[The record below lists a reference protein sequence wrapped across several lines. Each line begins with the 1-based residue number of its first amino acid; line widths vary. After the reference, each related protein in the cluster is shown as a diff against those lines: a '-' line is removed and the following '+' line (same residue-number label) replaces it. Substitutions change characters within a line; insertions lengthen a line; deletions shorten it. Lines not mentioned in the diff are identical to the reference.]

1 MNLNGMGERI
11 REIAADILIQNK
23 MVWVDY
29 GGHIYVGKTTDGQFE
44 VDITAH
50 ELFELAY
57 AVMDHPE
64 INPTVIA
71 RKLSD
76 DGIDSIKSEVCGHL
90 LNDGHFST
98 IKWMLQQRF
107 VEYGKASGILV
118 NPIFPDTKAMAMRIM
133 DDCAII
139 ETLVG
144 PEHEIIIK
152 ALRQNSWGLISI
164 VEPMPDEDDD
174 E

>member
-1 MNLNGMGERI
+1 MNLDGMGERI

-29 GGHIYVGKTTDGQFE
+29 GGHIYVGRTTDGLGE
-44 VDITAH
+44 VDISATD
-50 ELFELAY
+50 LFKLVNAI
-57 AVMDHPE
+57 MLHPE

-76 DGIDSIKSEVCGHL
+76 DGLDSIRSEVCRHL

-98 IKWMLQQRF
+98 IKWALQRRF
-107 VEYGKASGILV
+107 VEHGKASGILV
-118 NPIFPDTKAMAMRIM
+118 HPVFPDTKAMAMRIM

-139 ETLVG
+139 ETLVDSK
-144 PEHEIIIK
+144 HQVIIK
-152 ALRQNSWGLISI
+152 ALRQNAWGLVDITD
-164 VEPMPDEDDD
+164 PMTEQDES